1 MAVILTTAAVMTC
14 TTPAMAEGKVA
25 TDLQDAPM
33 GKPRLHVLDLGDDS
47 LRSSKPKVPPA
58 ADDSLARRKARGG
71 ALDVPPNGIAFYV
84 ETEEVAK
91 VVRGVT
97 LTGPKC
103 CALQGHSIWSAAAK
117 RCVNKGTSPGTSHRR
132 HF

>member
-1 MAVILTTAAVMTC
+1 MAVILTTAALMTC
-14 TTPAMAEGKVA
+14 AGPATAEGKVA
-25 TDLQDAPM
+25 PDIQNAPM

-47 LRSSKPKVPPA
+47 LRSLRPKVPPA

-91 VVRGVT
+91 AGRGVT
-97 LTGPKC
+97 LTGPSVVHYKD
-103 CALQGHSIWSAAAK
+103 AQYGPPPRSDA
-117 RCVNKGTSPGTSHRR
+117 
-132 HF
+132 